1 MTNEVFGRPIKGDI
15 NHYTGALPEQE
26 DPAKFIEA
34 LDKLL
39 DHPQVAKVR
48 WTQYTPYFNDG
59 EACEFETHGAE
70 VSLVNLTTADT
81 GLEVGEDRW
90 YDEGEEVFLGE
101 YDMYTYEYG
110 DDGRI
115 DWDKGK
121 RYVVGGVDT
130 EDVAVALAQ
139 FEMALNSKHY
149 VWLNETF
156 GDPAEV
162 TATKEGFMVEHY
174 EHD

>member
-26 DPAKFIEA
+26 NPEKFIEA

-39 DHPQVAKVR
+39 DHPMVSKVR

-59 EACEFETHGAE
+59 EACEFSSHGAE
-70 VSLVNLTTADT
+70 VSLV
-81 GLEVGEDRW
+81 GLEAGEEGLETDEGKW
-90 YDEGEEVFLGE
+90 YDEGDEVFLGE
-101 YDMYTYEYG
+101 YDMYTYKYG

-115 DWDKGK
+115 DYDAG
-121 RYVVGGVDT
+121 RQYVVGGVDT
-130 EDVAVALAQ
+130 TDVATALAE
-139 FEMALNSKHY
+139 FEGALNAHHY

-162 TATKEGFMVEHY
+162 TATKDGFEVEHY